1 MLCFRLKLLCYS
13 KSKFRFPT
21 YPSLY
26 SSTCAHY
33 RVLFWL
39 PNYLPSHPNSPPW
52 GAGGGGVKNV
62 REKGRNVIIM
72 LLFLFFSGLR

>member
-52 GAGGGGVKNV
+52 GAGGVKNV

-72 LLFLFFSGLR
+72 LLFLFFSGLG